1 MPCQSSIDKVSLKDT
16 GEDELK
22 KNQVKSLGDYDDKE
36 DSEDLKIDRTAN
48 IAKLSDITN
57 N

>member
-1 MPCQSSIDKVSLKDT
+1 MPCQSSIDKVALKST
-16 GEDELK
+16 GEDELEE
-22 KNQVKSLGDYDDKE
+22 NQAKSVGDYDDKE

-48 IAKLSDITN
+48 IVKLSDITN